1 MHITLKRGEV
11 MANSCSIDVLVKLFP
26 KIPTCI
32 MVRTDGCHRYGE
44 PQVYLRFLGQ
54 GGIKFILSHKT
65 NKLMILDIEC

>member
-44 PQVYLRFLGQ
+44 PQVCLRF
-54 GGIKFILSHKT
+54 
-65 NKLMILDIEC
+65 